1 MSLNY
6 SDAAFHFAPWSLSK
20 AHTAIHC
27 PFKFKL
33 QYIERL
39 KIKGIPRA
47 RSTMLGI
54 ATHEALEW
62 VLRGKHSLQE
72 ALRRAA
78 IKAEL
83 TSVEMDDLFALSHN
97 IEQFLQRLDKF
108 KESRNVTEQLVEY
121 RFALTKD
128 LKPAEYWGKDV
139 FVRGVWDLCLRA
151 QEKYLIIID
160 HKTGYVGGVDA
171 HKDQLR
177 LYAIAGLHTFDNVCG
192 VQSAL
197 NYIQDDTGVAWDDMH
212 SAQYIE
218 ETLTPWFVDFINQAA
233 EATREAKAKRGFW
246 CSYCEYTEQCPLGQ
260 TKVSSGQEKP

>member
-6 SDAAFHFAPWSLSK
+6 SDAAIRFAPWSLSK

-39 KIKGIPRA
+39 SIKGLPRA

-78 IKAEL
+78 IKSEL

-97 IEQFLQRLDKF
+97 IENFLQRLAKF
-108 KESRNVTEQLVEY
+108 KKVKSVTEQFVEY

-128 LKPAEYWGKDV
+128 LEPTEYWGDNV

-151 QEKYLIIID
+151 QGKYLIIID
-160 HKTGYVGGVDA
+160 HKTGYVGGVEA
-171 HKDQLR
+171 HEDQLNM
-177 LYAIAGLHTFDNVCG
+177 YAIAGLHTFDNVRG

-197 NYIQDDTGVAWDDMH
+197 NYIKDDSGVAWADMH

-218 ETLTPWFVDFINQAA
+218 ETLTPWFAKFINRAA
-233 EATREAKAKRGFW
+233 EAAERTKAKKGFW
-246 CSYCEYTEQCPLGQ
+246 CSYCEYTEQCPLKQ
-260 TKVSSGQEKP
+260 

>member
-1 MSLNY
+1 MSLSY
-6 SDAAFHFAPWSLSK
+6 SDTALQLAPWSLSK

-39 KIKGIPRA
+39 RIKGLPRA

-54 ATHEALEW
+54 AAHEALEW
-62 VLRGKHSLQE
+62 VLRGKHPLQE

-78 IKAEL
+78 IKSEL
-83 TSVEMDDLFALSHN
+83 TSVEMDDLFALGHN

-108 KESRNVTEQLVEY
+108 KTNKGVTEQFVEY

-128 LKPAEYWGKDV
+128 LKPAEYWGKEV

-160 HKTGYVGGVDA
+160 HKTGRVSGIEA
-171 HKDQLR
+171 HEDQLNM
-177 LYAIAGLHTFDNVCG
+177 YAIAGLHTFDNVCG

-197 NYIQDDTGVAWDDMH
+197 NYIQDDSGVTWADMH
-212 SAQYIE
+212 PAQYIE
-218 ETLTPWFVDFINQAA
+218 ETLTPWFVRFINRAAAAA
-233 EATREAKAKRGFW
+233 EEAKARKGFW
-246 CSYCEYTEQCPLGQ
+246 CSYCEYVGQCPLKQ
-260 TKVSSGQEKP
+260 TKVGSDQEKS